1 MRIAFI
7 GAGSV
12 GFTQKLVRDI
22 LTVPELKETEI
33 SLQDIS
39 QDNLEMVKQLLEKDI
54 SANGL
59 PAKVLSTTD
68 RAEAL
73 AGAKY
78 VINCSRIG
86 GLEAFRHDIEI
97 PLKYGVDQCVGDTVC
112 AGGIL
117 YGQRSIPAILDFCED
132 IRSYAET
139 DALFL
144 NYANPMAM
152 NTWAALDYG
161 KVNTIGLC
169 HGVQGGARL
178 ISEVLGAEDPKDLE
192 YVCSGINH
200 MTWYVLLKL
209 RGRTINKA
217 ELLEAFYKH
226 PKYSNQ
232 EKVRIDVLERF
243 GVFSTESNGHLSEY
257 LPWYRKRPEEIN
269 SWIDLSD
276 WIHGET
282 GGYLRVCTERRNWFE
297 DDFPRWLDQAGLP
310 LEQYERSTEHCSYII
325 EAQET
330 GRVYR
335 GHFNTKNNGVIKN
348 LPDDCI
354 IESTGFVDLFGMHM
368 ASGIELPMG
377 CASACRTSI
386 DVQRMSVEAAIK
398 GDVELLKLAL
408 LHDPLVGAVCS
419 PEEVWAMADE
429 MLIAQ
434 AQWLPQYEEA
444 IEPARQ
450 RLSQNTVKT
459 RTWSGAARKK
469 VRNVAELQ
477 EDIHASLMVED
488 DAFQP

>member
-22 LTVPELKETEI
+22 LSVPELQETEF

-152 NTWAALDYG
+152 NTWAALNYG

-169 HGVQGGARL
+169 HGVQGGAKL
-178 ISEVLGAEDPKDLE
+178 IAEVLGAEDPKD
-192 YVCSGINH
+192 
-200 MTWYVLLKL
+200 
-209 RGRTINKA
+209 
-217 ELLEAFYKH
+217 
-226 PKYSNQ
+226 
-232 EKVRIDVLERF
+232 
-243 GVFSTESNGHLSEY
+243 
-257 LPWYRKRPEEIN
+257 
-269 SWIDLSD
+269 
-276 WIHGET
+276 
-282 GGYLRVCTERRNWFE
+282 
-297 DDFPRWLDQAGLP
+297 
-310 LEQYERSTEHCSYII
+310 
-325 EAQET
+325 
-330 GRVYR
+330 
-335 GHFNTKNNGVIKN
+335 
-348 LPDDCI
+348 
-354 IESTGFVDLFGMHM
+354 
-368 ASGIELPMG
+368 
-377 CASACRTSI
+377 
-386 DVQRMSVEAAIK
+386 
-398 GDVELLKLAL
+398 
-408 LHDPLVGAVCS
+408 
-419 PEEVWAMADE
+419 
-429 MLIAQ
+429 
-434 AQWLPQYEEA
+434 
-444 IEPARQ
+444 
-450 RLSQNTVKT
+450 
-459 RTWSGAARKK
+459 
-469 VRNVAELQ
+469 
-477 EDIHASLMVED
+477 
-488 DAFQP
+488 